1 MTDQLTSRH
10 WISGEWTEAD
20 STRHKTVDPAT
31 GNEIG
36 TYFDGGAKVCQSA
49 ITAALNAF
57 ENTTWRDDAMLRA
70 TALNHVAD
78 AYDARLGEV
87 ISVLTRENGKL
98 AGEAGFE
105 ASFIP
110 RALRFAAALALTTF
124 GKVGDTIPGRQSLS
138 IRQPIGVAGII
149 APWNSPA
156 YLSIRAIAPA
166 LAAGCAVVLKLPA
179 QAAQSGQVL
188 ADIFGSAK
196 EIPAGIINV
205 FVESGSDG
213 AKLLVDSPD
222 VPVVSYTGST
232 ATGRLIAEGA
242 AKNLK
247 RVGLEL
253 GGKTPHLVF
262 DDADLTV
269 AVPTI
274 IASSTVFAGQFC
286 MTGSRILAQNGIADK
301 LREALKEGLSNVRPG
316 PASDQES
323 QLGPMINKD
332 SVARVDK
339 AVQEAIAA
347 GAKVVVR
354 GGPVTEGP
362 LKAGAF
368 YLPTLLEVTD
378 SSLDIIQAETF
389 GPVQSFQTFET
400 EEEGI
405 QLANETEYGLSACI
419 WTSDVNRPLR
429 VSRRL
434 NSGLISINSWANL
447 AVEFEEGGY
456 KASGLGRLGGHQSIE
471 EFLEHKQIA
480 HQYIEVPH
488 H

>member
-1 MTDQLTSRH
+1 MTDQLTSRQ
-10 WISGEWTEAD
+10 WIGGEWTEAD
-20 STRHKTVDPAT
+20 STRRKTIDPAT

-36 TYFDGGAKVCQSA
+36 TYFDGGAEVCRSA

-57 ENTTWRDDAMLRA
+57 ESTTWRDDAMLRA
-70 TALNHVAD
+70 TALNHLAD
-78 AYDARLGEV
+78 AYDMNLPKVA
-87 ISVLTRENGKL
+87 SVLSRENGKL

-105 ASFIP
+105 AHFIP

-124 GKVGDTIPGRQSLS
+124 GKVGDTMPGRQSLS
-138 IRQPIGVAGII
+138 FRQPIGVAGII

-188 ADIFGSAK
+188 ADVFSSVK
-196 EIPAGIINV
+196 EIPAGIVNV

-232 ATGRLIAEGA
+232 AVGRLIAEGA

-253 GGKTPHLVF
+253 GGKTPHLIF
-262 DDADLTV
+262 DDADLAV

-274 IASSTVFAGQFC
+274 IASSTVFGGQFC
-286 MTGSRILAQNGIADK
+286 MTGSRIIAQSGIAAE

-316 PASDQES
+316 PASDPES
-323 QLGPMINKD
+323 QMGPLIDKD
-332 SVARVDK
+332 AVARVDK
-339 AVQEAIAA
+339 AVQEAIDA
-347 GAKVVVR
+347 GAEVVVR

-378 SSLDIIQAETF
+378 SSLDIVQTETF
-389 GPVQSFQTFET
+389 GPVQTFRTFET
-400 EEEGI
+400 EAEGI
-405 QLANETEYGLSACI
+405 RLANETEYGLSACV

-480 HQYIEVPH
+480 HQYIEQPH